1 MKRVALYEFGRQ
13 DFVSNSIPIKIL
25 VPSKA
30 KANPKANAEKTPTSD
45 FLGNPSPSLIF
56 P

>member
-25 VPSKA
+25 EDIAKA
-30 KANPKANAEKTPTSD
+30 KEKRAV
-45 FLGNPSPSLIF
+45 GV
-56 P
+56 